1 MGEAKEKDMAPAG
14 ISEARRRTV
23 ADREAA
29 LNISTY
35 LKIKL
40 LNMNRHD
47 KSDDYF
53 KEWLEKNLLRL
64 ISYEHLTTSIIKK
77 MKLQT
82 KGKNTVMMMSFCIKQ
97 NLSIL

>member
-40 LNMNRHD
+40 FLKWIFTE
-47 KSDDYF
+47 KSAQKKRKQKVFESSCYMR
-53 KEWLEKNLLRL
+53 RL
-64 ISYEHLTTSIIKK
+64 
-77 MKLQT
+77 
-82 KGKNTVMMMSFCIKQ
+82 F
-97 NLSIL
+97 

>member
-40 LNMNRHD
+40 YLKWIFTEKICTEKTET
-47 KSDDYF
+47 KSF
-53 KEWLEKNLLRL
+53 RILMLHETTILTGWLEKK
-64 ISYEHLTTSIIKK
+64 IYYEHLKTA
-77 MKLQT
+77 
-82 KGKNTVMMMSFCIKQ
+82 F
-97 NLSIL
+97 

>member
-35 LKIKL
+35 LNIKQ
-40 LNMNRHD
+40 
-47 KSDDYF
+47 
-53 KEWLEKNLLRL
+53 LEKNPHDTRE
-64 ISYEHLTTSIIKK
+64 EHLRTRIIK
-77 MKLQT
+77 
-82 KGKNTVMMMSFCIKQ
+82 N
-97 NLSIL
+97 

>member
-35 LKIKL
+35 LNIKQ
-40 LNMNRHD
+40 
-47 KSDDYF
+47 
-53 KEWLEKNLLRL
+53 LEKNPHDTCE
-64 ISYEHLTTSIIKK
+64 EHLRTRIIK
-77 MKLQT
+77 
-82 KGKNTVMMMSFCIKQ
+82 NEIQ
-97 NLSIL
+97 NDRKK